1 MAQTEE
7 KKKQKVLEHQN
18 KNCANCG
25 GSLVFSPKHQAL
37 FCENCKSTYPI
48 EHPERPTKHV
58 FDESVDFTKE
68 KTDWSDTN
76 KVLKCS
82 NCGANIVLGNLE
94 YAKFCPYCQSP
105 NIAQTDQLP
114 GLKPDNIIPFKFD
127 QADAKERFCKQ
138 IRKKW
143 FLPSKFKKFLP
154 TLQLVGTYVT
164 SFVFDAATRSA
175 YSGTLSYTTTET
187 HRTANG
193 EMQTRTVT
201 HYVNVNSSIDK
212 NFSNLVTESS
222 SLITQNEYHQ
232 IYPYDFAQC
241 TGFSQ
246 DYLRG
251 FVVEH
256 YQQGLQDCNAAADSI
271 MDSEIRHAILR
282 KHHCENIVRLNLS
295 TTFLRKEFSYTL
307 LPIYFFEYTYKQKSY
322 RTLMNGQTGKIGSN
336 VPRSGWKI
344 GLLIAA
350 IVLAIAIPI
359 ILIFVLNALGIG
371 TATAAFG

>member
-1 MAQTEE
+1 MVQTA
-7 KKKQKVLEHQN
+7 KKKKNLEHQN

-48 EHPERPTKHV
+48 EENLQPHKHI
-58 FDESVDFTKE
+58 FDESVDFTQE
-68 KTDWSDTN
+68 KTEWSDAV

-82 NCGANIVLGNLE
+82 NCGAKIVLGKLE
-94 YAKFCPYCQSP
+94 YTKICPYCKSP

-114 GLKPDNIIPFKFD
+114 GLKPDSIIPFVFD

-143 FLPSKFKKFLP
+143 FLPNKFKKFLP

-164 SFVFDAATRSA
+164 SFVFDASTRTA

-187 HRTANG
+187 HRTPSG
-193 EMQTRTVT
+193 EIQTKTVT
-201 HYVNVNSSIDK
+201 HYVNVKGSINK

-222 SLITQNEYHQ
+222 SLITQSEYQQ
-232 IYPYDFAQC
+232 IYPYNFSQC

-256 YQQGLQDCNAAADSI
+256 YQQGLQECNGIANGLMESQ
-271 MDSEIRHAILR
+271 IRTAIVQ
-282 KHHCENIVRLNLS
+282 KHNCQNAVNLNLS
-295 TTFLRKEFSYTL
+295 TTFLKKEFSYTL
-307 LPIYFFEYTYKQKSY
+307 LPIYFFEYTYKKKSY
-322 RTLMNGQTGKIGSN
+322 RTLMNGQTGKIGTD

-344 GLLIAA
+344 GLLIAV
-350 IVLAIAIPI
+350 IVLAFIMPI
-359 ILIFVLNALGIG
+359 ILMIVLSALGITG
-371 TATAAFG
+371 ASIAFG